1 MCRALS
7 ALLPPKCDGIDQAL
21 RFDGKAWKCETVGG
35 LLVAHAVTYDD
46 LKGKNT
52 CSAENTWG
60 GATCTVTSN
69 GMGAKLTCPANTTK
83 VEVGALN
90 SYAIKTSDWYD
101 EFGAEYHVFCYSR
114 PINVAK

>member
-1 MCRALS
+1 MEVRNRRWLTRRACRY
-7 ALLPPKCDGIDQAL
+7 L
-21 RFDGKAWKCETVGG
+21 RRFEGKEH
-35 LLVAHAVTYDD
+35 LQRREHL
-46 LKGKNT
+46 
-52 CSAENTWG
+52 G

-90 SYAIKTSDWYD
+90 SYSIKTSDWYD

-114 PINVAK
+114 PINIAK